1 MSREDRVHLSRL
13 RCGHH
18 PALPSYMNR
27 IGRAPSAD
35 CVLCQAEPG
44 TVEHV
49 LLHCPTLQEARAYH
63 NITSL
68 EHLWTRPTD
77 VMDFLRSTGVL

>member
-27 IGRAPSAD
+27 IGRAPAD
-35 CVLCQAEPG
+35 VCELCLAEPG

-49 LLHCPTLQEARAYH
+49 LLHCPTLQEARAHH

-77 VMDFLRSTGVL
+77 VIDFLRSTGVL